1 MRSSANERARRGG
14 AGAGWPCA
22 VLRGG
27 SARRSD
33 PSRQGFVSRTFFSPE
48 LYPGGRATKGA
59 GAGRF
64 FQRTEFDRSQTLK
77 GSSTPGATKARG
89 ALKPLDR
96 PSLLETRDV
105 SVRPIEFREGPPIN
119 ARGRPFRFRV
129 RFYYDYA
136 THART
141 SRSRSSPGRLGIG
154 FAPVSIDPS
163 PPSTPRRASPRTET
177 PAPTAPRRP
186 RPPPTPPPASVVR
199 GFPGSV
205 LGEAGRRV
213 IERTAGR
220 ERRLLRA
227 PPPLSR
233 SRARSPRARSR
244 VRTRA
249 RSSPPARPRTRPR
262 RPGTRAPRRGSPPRL

>member
-1 MRSSANERARRGG
+1 MPVAVTPRS
-14 AGAGWPCA
+14 
-22 VLRGG
+22 
-27 SARRSD
+27 
-33 PSRQGFVSRTFFSPE
+33 QGFASRTFFRPNFIRAVGPQKRPRRPLFPAHRVRPFANPKRIVNARRDESE
-48 LYPGGRATKGA
+48 GR
-59 GAGRF
+59 
-64 FQRTEFDRSQTLK
+64 
-77 GSSTPGATKARG
+77 
-89 ALKPLDR
+89 LKPLDR
-96 PSLLETRDV
+96 TVAPR
-105 SVRPIEFREGPPIN
+105 VRPIEFREGPPIN

-141 SRSRSSPGRLGIG
+141 SRSRSSPGRLGFG
-154 FAPVSIDPS
+154 FAPVSIDPI

-177 PAPTAPRRP
+177 PAPAAPRRP
-186 RPPPTPPPASVVR
+186 RAPPTPPRASVVR

-205 LGEAGRRV
+205 LGEAGRRA
-213 IERTAGR
+213 IERIAGR
-220 ERRLLRA
+220 ARRLLRA